1 MKTFIEENKGL
12 LRACYLSATIV
23 GWLLLVFGC
32 LAVAGHSL
40 ALYTRIGNWEM
51 FKDYYFYSV
60 PWNVING
67 VPIGL
72 LALGIGQFIRY
83 VYDNDYKPGWFL
95 RNAQGFLY
103 IFAVVFGVSII
114 FTTIVAFPY
123 WNHWAEITIRL
134 LGAIIW
140 GIGKALLLVAA
151 ALILKRVMPV
161 IEESKTLV

>member
-1 MKTFIEENKGL
+1 MNTFIEENKRL
-12 LRACYLSATIV
+12 LRACYLSATII
-23 GWLLLVFGC
+23 GWLLLAFGC
-32 LAVAGHSL
+32 SAVVGHSL
-40 ALYTRIGNWEM
+40 ALYTRIGNWEI

-83 VYDNDYKPGWFL
+83 VYDNNYKPGWFL
-95 RNAQGFLY
+95 RNAQGLLY
-103 IFAVVFGVSII
+103 IFAVLFGVSII

-140 GIGKALLLVAA
+140 GIGKVLLLVAA
-151 ALILKRVMPV
+151 ALILKRIMPV